1 MLLDKCK
8 IVTLFT
14 FILFVFLSL
23 SYILSSIS
31 SSYSQ
36 EGGNSIL
43 SFPDTKSNL
52 VVLNIPDITVEE
64 SATGLT
70 SVVGMVEN
78 NSTENVVDIRINVTL
93 FDSENNIIRDTNRFV
108 SGPFTVYQP
117 NSTESFSFLMSV
129 EEFDNYVAKAFAE
142 RAP

>member
-1 MLLDKCK
+1 MLSDKCK
-8 IVTLFT
+8 IATLFT
-14 FILFVFLSL
+14 FFLLVFPLLNSV
-23 SYILSSIS
+23 SSIS

-36 EGGNSIL
+36 EGENSIL
-43 SFPDTKSNL
+43 SSPDTGSGI

-70 SVVGMVEN
+70 SVIGTVQN
-78 NSTENVVDIRINVTL
+78 NSTENVVNIKINITL
-93 FDSENNIIRDTNRFV
+93 SDSENSIIRDTNRFV

-117 NSTESFSFLMSV
+117 NSTESFSFLMSA
-129 EEFDNYVAKAFAE
+129 EEFDNYVAKAYAQ